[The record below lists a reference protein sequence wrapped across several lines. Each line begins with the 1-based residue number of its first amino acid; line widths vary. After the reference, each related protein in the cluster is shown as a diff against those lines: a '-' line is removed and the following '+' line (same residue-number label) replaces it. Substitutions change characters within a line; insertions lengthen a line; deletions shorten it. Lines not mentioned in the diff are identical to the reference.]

1 MTVLMV
7 THSLNEALFLA
18 DRLVVLGG
26 KPARVVGDF
35 QVPSPRPAKIEDT
48 FSPEADAL
56 RVKVLRLLGD
66 STEGTET
73 VRSLAAP
80 RDD

>member
-1 MTVLMV
+1 MTVIMV

-18 DRLVVLGG
+18 DRLVVLAG

-35 QVPSPRPAKIEDT
+35 RVPSPRPSKIEGT

-56 RVKVLRLLGD
+56 RIKVLGLLGGR
-66 STEGTET
+66 E
-73 VRSLAAP
+73 
-80 RDD
+80 